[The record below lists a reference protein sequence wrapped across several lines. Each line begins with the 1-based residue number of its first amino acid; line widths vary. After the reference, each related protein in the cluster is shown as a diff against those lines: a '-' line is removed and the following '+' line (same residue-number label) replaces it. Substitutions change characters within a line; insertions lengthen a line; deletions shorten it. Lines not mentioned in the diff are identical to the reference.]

1 MYWHNDVLTPLEGVQ
16 MVPVVALDD
25 DEMGT

>member
-16 MVPVVALDD
+16 MVLVVALDD
-25 DEMGT
+25 EEMGI

>member
-1 MYWHNDVLTPLEGVQ
+1 MYRHNNVLTPLEGVQ

-25 DEMGT
+25 EEMGT